1 MIFSQAFRSSETERE
16 KNASRQLTNSVQK
29 HRSIINLYK
38 NEQKILFLKIRNV
51 FYLPNRH

>member
-16 KNASRQLTNSVQK
+16 KIASRQLTNSIQK

-51 FYLPNRH
+51 LYLPNRH